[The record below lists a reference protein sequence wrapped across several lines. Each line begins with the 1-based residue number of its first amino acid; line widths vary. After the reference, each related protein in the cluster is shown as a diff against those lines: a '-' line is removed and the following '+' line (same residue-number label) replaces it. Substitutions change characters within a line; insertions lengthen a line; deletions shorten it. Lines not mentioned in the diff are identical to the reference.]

1 MITPFN
7 CKVTNKKYYINKNFD
22 CNSMTAIY
30 FISCTNCNAQYVD
43 SAVDFKKAFTKHK
56 SDGTTKKNRYGIARS
71 FTNKYQDPHNP
82 HAFLKIQPTEQVS
95 VKEESKRADTL

>member
-1 MITPFN
+1 
-7 CKVTNKKYYINKNFD
+7 
-22 CNSMTAIY
+22 MTVIY

-43 SAVDFKKAFTKHK
+43 SAVDFKKASRKHK
-56 SDGTTKKNRYGIARS
+56 SDGTTKKNRCGIARS